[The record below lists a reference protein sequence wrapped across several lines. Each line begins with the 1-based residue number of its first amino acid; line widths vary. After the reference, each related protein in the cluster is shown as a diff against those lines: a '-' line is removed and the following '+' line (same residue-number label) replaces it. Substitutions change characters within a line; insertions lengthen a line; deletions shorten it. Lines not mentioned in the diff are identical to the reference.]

1 MNKRNKLIVILCCVI
16 AAIVAAGICAAVV
29 CTRPSEAKKEKL
41 SLTPGSVES
50 ATAEQAQSTVLSGST
65 AEKETEA
72 PENAAAPNEGYE
84 ETVTFDDD
92 FTVVV
97 GVDAGTDAWQST
109 ESDGNT
115 SETGSSWG

>member
-1 MNKRNKLIVILCCVI
+1 M
-16 AAIVAAGICAAVV
+16 
-29 CTRPSEAKKEKL
+29 
-41 SLTPGSVES
+41 TPGSVES
-50 ATAEQAQSTVLSGST
+50 ATAEQAQSAVLSGPT
-65 AEKETEA
+65 VETESKDL
-72 PENAAAPNEGYE
+72 ENTATPNEGYE

-97 GVDAGTDAWQST
+97 GVEAGTDAWQST